1 MEIGRERSAP
11 SLFVKRREVAT
22 LLHAGGGAPL
32 LKDLPVLGAASAL
45 ASCAL
50 LAAQRQD
57 RYAEP
62 HGAPPAPT
70 GHTPEPVVREEAERL
85 GLDRVRLR
93 RDTDDSASQARIR
106 GDLRPAQAPGVQG
119 TPALV
124 IGDTPQGLVAE
135 AHGGRAR

>member
-62 HGAPPAPT
+62 HGAPPTRPATRRSRSGRMRSGSGST
-70 GHTPEPVVREEAERL
+70 GSGCAATRTIP
-85 GLDRVRLR
+85 LR
-93 RDTDDSASQARIR
+93 RPASGATSAP
-106 GDLRPAQAPGVQG
+106 LKPPAS
-119 TPALV
+119 
-124 IGDTPQGLVAE
+124 
-135 AHGGRAR
+135 RARRRW